1 MFDQVL
7 LCFKSEAASVRLKE
21 NYKKYITYQ
30 IIKNSFTIKKK
41 LTKFFLQKVDTLTNI
56 IMYMPGKIHYEK

>member
-7 LCFKSEAASVRLKE
+7 LCLKSEAASVRLKE

-30 IIKNSFTIKKK
+30 IIKNSLTIKKK
-41 LTKFFLQKVDTLTNI
+41 VNQTFFTKSRHTDKYANVYAGEN
-56 IMYMPGKIHYEK
+56 P